1 MSERTFTEQLQA
13 FQQKFDSLIAIAGQY
28 PPELQTQAGV
38 TGEWSAREVLAHI
51 NGWIVEAQR
60 RFPRY
65 AKGTGNIDYNI
76 DVFNAVSVRMRKGKD
91 FEQILEET
99 VRLIA
104 KMVVIANELPDAYI
118 ERDKRYGIWLDTL
131 SEEAENHGEEL
142 RTFLEAKA

>member
-1 MSERTFTEQLQA
+1 MSERTFTEQLQT
-13 FQQKFDSLIAIAGQY
+13 FQQKFDALIATAEKY
-28 PPELQTQAGV
+28 PPELQIEPGV

-99 VRLIA
+99 ISLIA

-118 ERDKRYGIWLDTL
+118 ERDKRYGIWLDIL

-142 RTFLEAKA
+142 RIFLEAKA